1 MARNTMA
8 EASNNVLNIKYYYR
22 GGLKRWLIQRM
33 KMRCYYNVRG
43 YKSDWGG
50 VGNPKKYE
58 VDEDFELSVILISGG
73 YGHLNI
79 FIYNCLL

>member
-1 MARNTMA
+1 
-8 EASNNVLNIKYYYR
+8 
-22 GGLKRWLIQRM
+22 
-33 KMRCYYNVRG
+33 MRCYYNVRG

-73 YGHLNI
+73 HDILI
-79 FIYNCLL
+79 FLFIITYFSSESEN